1 MDASVHG
8 VGGVIAWI
16 VGLTVALVGVG
27 YGYYGLDRLLARV
40 GRRLA
45 AAASRKA

>member
-1 MDASVHG
+1 MDASLHG
-8 VGGVIAWI
+8 IGGVVAWI